1 MTGNL
6 RRRRCAASP
15 DLFEQAAR
23 DAGRCCGIDE
33 AGRGP
38 LAGPVV
44 AAAVILDASRPIR
57 GLADSKVLAPERRE
71 ELAIRIRERAVA
83 WAVAEASV
91 DEIDTINI
99 LQATLLAMR
108 RAVEGLQVAAE
119 YALVDGNCMP
129 VLPIP
134 GRTIIA
140 GDALEKSISAA
151 SILAKTA
158 RDALMRSLD
167 AQYPGYGFARHM
179 GYCTPEH
186 LDCLQRLGPCIV
198 HRRSFAP
205 VREHPALAGR
215 LDHAIAA
222 QIATADV
229 ADFADDVA
237 AEAASAA
244 SLDAHHGR

>member
-1 MTGNL
+1 MTRAFRS
-6 RRRRCAASP
+6 RRVTL
-15 DLFEQAAR
+15 DLFEQSAR

-71 ELAIRIRERAVA
+71 ELAVRIRERAIA

-91 DEIDTINI
+91 DEIDSINI

-129 VLPIP
+129 RLPIP

-140 GDALEKSISAA
+140 GDALEKCISAA

-158 RDALMRSLD
+158 RDALMRTLD
-167 AQYPGYGFARHM
+167 AQHPGYGFARHM
-179 GYCTPEH
+179 GYGTPEH
-186 LDCLQRLGPCIV
+186 LDCLHRLGPCNV

-205 VREHPALAGR
+205 VREHPALAGP
-215 LDHAIAA
+215 LDVAIAA
-222 QIATADV
+222 QIAAANMPDPGEETV
-229 ADFADDVA
+229 AEGIHPGGV
-237 AEAASAA
+237 
-244 SLDAHHGR
+244 DAHHGR